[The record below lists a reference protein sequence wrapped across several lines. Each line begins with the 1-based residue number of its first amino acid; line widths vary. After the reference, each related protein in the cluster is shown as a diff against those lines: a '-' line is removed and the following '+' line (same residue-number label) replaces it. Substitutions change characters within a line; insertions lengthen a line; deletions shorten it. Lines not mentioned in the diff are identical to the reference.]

1 MDDKYQ
7 KRVFYLFVYI
17 TVEVLSSVTDDDD

>member
-17 TVEVLSSVTDDDD
+17 TVDVLSSVTDDDE